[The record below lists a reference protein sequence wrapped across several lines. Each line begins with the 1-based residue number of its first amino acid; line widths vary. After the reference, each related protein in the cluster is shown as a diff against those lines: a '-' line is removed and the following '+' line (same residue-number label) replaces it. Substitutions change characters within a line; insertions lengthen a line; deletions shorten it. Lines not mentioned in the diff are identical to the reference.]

1 MLISEELISRLDTA
15 QIASARMNDMPDVWS
30 HPQLKERNRW
40 VSIDSPAGVIAALL
54 PPGIS
59 TASDV
64 RLDAVPARPAHR
76 GPFE

>member
-1 MLISEELISRLDTA
+1 MLISEELISRLDAA

-64 RLDAVPARPAHR
+64 RLDAVPARPAH
-76 GPFE
+76 